1 MKKNMLKEAID
12 KGKVMAGMALYT
24 ASPALVEVLGYSGF
38 DFVFVDTEHSPLAI
52 DINFEHVMRA
62 ANAANIAVVVR
73 VKCNDEA
80 MIRNA
85 FEAGASAV
93 CIPHIKSAEDVKRAV
108 QFAKFPPK
116 GIRGASSDV
125 RSACY
130 GAGDFDWPTYIQ
142 ESNEDTLIIPLAEDT
157 EFFDNIDSILDVEG
171 ISAINFG
178 PTDLSMSIGIP
189 LLYQLDNPKIKDY
202 FNKLTSKA
210 KEKNI
215 PLLCPV
221 APPTLEK
228 AQELV
233 DKGVRML
240 IFRND
245 IVNFRGVC
253 QGFIKDIVNLLKSD
267 Y

>member
-1 MKKNMLKEAID
+1 MRKNILKENMD

-38 DFVFVDTEHSPLAI
+38 DFIFVDAEHSPLAI
-52 DINFEHVMRA
+52 DINFEHIMRA
-62 ANAANIAVVVR
+62 ADAANISVIVR
-73 VKCNDEA
+73 VKYNNEA

-85 FEAGASAV
+85 FEAGASGV
-93 CIPHIKSAEDVKRAV
+93 CIPHTKTAKDVELAVKS
-108 QFAKFPPK
+108 AKFPPR
-116 GIRGASSDV
+116 GIRGASGDV

-130 GAGDFDWPTYIQ
+130 GSGDFDWPEYIKH
-142 ESNEDTLIIPLAEDT
+142 SNENTLIIPLAEDK
-157 EFFDNIDSILDVEG
+157 EFFDNIDSIFDVDG

-189 LLYQLDNPKIKDY
+189 LLYQMDNPQIKDY
-202 FNKLTSKA
+202 FNKLTSKS
-210 KEKNI
+210 KEKKI

-221 APPTLEK
+221 VPPTLEK
-228 AQELV
+228 ARELV
-233 DKGVRML
+233 DNGVRML

-253 QGFIKDIVNLLKSD
+253 QGLIKDIVKPLKNE
-267 Y
+267 